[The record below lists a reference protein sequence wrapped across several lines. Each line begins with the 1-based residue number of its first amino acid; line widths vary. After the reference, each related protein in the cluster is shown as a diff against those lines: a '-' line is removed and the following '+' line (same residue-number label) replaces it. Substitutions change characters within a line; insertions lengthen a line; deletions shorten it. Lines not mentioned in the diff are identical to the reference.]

1 MKPEHLNKKKREDL
15 IKYFRSAWSKPNS
28 FSGIPQDNESWT
40 EVTRCRYWAVFD
52 VSPSH
57 PFPKVIHECTKHMYS
72 FMPQGEFNWC
82 LLLLGDQ
89 NISLSL
95 FFQIPFLASLILVLA
110 TAKEGVDV
118 DERQLLVAKSW
129 SQVVSL
135 DSRWH
140 SHVCQYALCR

>member
-1 MKPEHLNKKKREDL
+1 
-15 IKYFRSAWSKPNS
+15 
-28 FSGIPQDNESWT
+28 
-40 EVTRCRYWAVFD
+40 
-52 VSPSH
+52 
-57 PFPKVIHECTKHMYS
+57 MYS

-89 NISLSL
+89 NISLLLFSNTTSL
-95 FFQIPFLASLILVLA
+95 PPLILVMP

>member
-40 EVTRCRYWAVFD
+40 EVTRCHYWAVFD

-72 FMPQGEFNWC
+72 FMLQGEFNWC

-95 FFQIPFLASLILVLA
+95 FFQIPFLPLVLP

>member
-1 MKPEHLNKKKREDL
+1 
-15 IKYFRSAWSKPNS
+15 
-28 FSGIPQDNESWT
+28 
-40 EVTRCRYWAVFD
+40 
-52 VSPSH
+52 
-57 PFPKVIHECTKHMYS
+57 MYT

-95 FFQIPFLASLILVLA
+95 FSNSGSLPPLILVLPA
-110 TAKEGVDV
+110 AKEGVDV

>member
-1 MKPEHLNKKKREDL
+1 
-15 IKYFRSAWSKPNS
+15 
-28 FSGIPQDNESWT
+28 
-40 EVTRCRYWAVFD
+40 
-52 VSPSH
+52 
-57 PFPKVIHECTKHMYS
+57 
-72 FMPQGEFNWC
+72 MPQGGFNWC

-95 FFQIPFLASLILVLA
+95 FFQIPFLASLILVLP

-140 SHVCQYALCR
+140 SHFCQYGLCR

>member
-1 MKPEHLNKKKREDL
+1 MKPEHLNKKKREAL
-15 IKYFRSAWSKPNS
+15 IRCFRTALSKPNS

-52 VSPSH
+52 VSPSP

-72 FMPQGEFNWC
+72 FMLQGEFNWC

-95 FFQIPFLASLILVLA
+95 FFFQIPFLPLVLP

>member
-72 FMPQGEFNWC
+72 FMLQGEFNWC

-95 FFQIPFLASLILVLA
+95 ISNTIPTTLNSCFGHSERRRWCWWKAALGCKELVSSCEPRFQMAQP
-110 TAKEGVDV
+110 
-118 DERQLLVAKSW
+118 LLP
-129 SQVVSL
+129 
-135 DSRWH
+135 
-140 SHVCQYALCR
+140 VCPL

>member
-1 MKPEHLNKKKREDL
+1 MRC
-15 IKYFRSAWSKPNS
+15 FRSAMSKPKS

-95 FFQIPFLASLILVLA
+95 FFFQIPFLASLILVLA